1 MNCPACGM
9 LAEPEARF
17 CEACGAALTS
27 PSKDPGWVAAA
38 VEDHFELDLGPDLA
52 AVSDR
57 GLVHARNEDA
67 VAVTRD
73 TIDGRAI
80 TILVVCDG
88 VSSSHDPARGSA
100 TAARVAADTLLA
112 GARNSWDPDQQM
124 HAAILDA
131 HAAVAGLVPASAG
144 DDRPL
149 TTIVAALVDQT
160 AVTVG
165 WAGDSRAYVLGT
177 ASRALTRDDS
187 WCNWAIE
194 RGLVTPAEA
203 MHSPNAHAIVQCLG
217 DPTDVPV
224 PHIVRTAMAPG
235 DRLLLCSDGLW
246 NYAPESDDLAR
257 ILSGSSGGSTIAAC
271 RAMIAFANGAGGRD
285 NITAAMLAVRRDT
298 IALAPPDEASS
309 IASRDA

>member
-1 MNCPACGM
+1 MNCHACGTP
-9 LAEPEARF
+9 ADPDARF

-27 PSKDPGWVAAA
+27 PSPDPRLVAPAM
-38 VEDHFELDLGPDLA
+38 EDHCELDLGADLA

-57 GLVHARNEDA
+57 GRVHAHNEDA
-67 VAVTRD
+67 VAVSRD

-80 TILVVCDG
+80 AILVVCDG

-100 TAARVAADTLLA
+100 MAARVAADALLE
-112 GARNSWDPDQQM
+112 GARNRRDPDQLM
-124 HAAILDA
+124 RAAILDA
-131 HAAVAGLVPASAG
+131 HAAVAALVPASAG
-144 DDRPL
+144 EERPL

-160 AVTVG
+160 IVTVG

-194 RGLVTPAEA
+194 RGLVTQIEA
-203 MHSPNAHAIVQCLG
+203 LYSPNAHVIVQCLG

-224 PHIVRTAMAPG
+224 PHIVRTAMATG

-246 NYAPESDDLAR
+246 NYAPESHDLAR
-257 ILSGSSGGSTIAAC
+257 ILAGSAGGPTIEAC
-271 RAMIAFANGAGGRD
+271 RALIAFANGAGGRD
-285 NITAAMLAVRRDT
+285 NITAALLAVPRDT
-298 IALAPPDEASS
+298 SSLAPPDKARS
-309 IASRDA
+309 ITGRDA